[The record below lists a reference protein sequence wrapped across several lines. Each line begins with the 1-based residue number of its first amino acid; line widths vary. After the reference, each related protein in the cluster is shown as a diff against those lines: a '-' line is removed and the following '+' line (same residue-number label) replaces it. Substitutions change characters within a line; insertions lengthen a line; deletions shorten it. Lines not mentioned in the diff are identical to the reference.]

1 MRRKGLSIFQKLF
14 IALFCVALITLIIS
28 GVVHY
33 TSKKKFIERTITSQI
48 SDYLHASIDYFNKM
62 FTIPTKKDLG
72 FIDAS
77 PTLNNLLTSQKDETL
92 LTKPPVERLFL
103 HFTGP
108 AESIYLSSRFIDSKG
123 KEKIIAAGKRRMRD
137 YTTIDHFPNNVL
149 YRRIYS
155 LFKRLKADSL
165 GSILFEGPFKY
176 KNKLTFVIGIS
187 KIEPEIGGF
196 GGVVILHCDLT
207 SFVHYL
213 SDIKFNKVPIAFEI
227 SPDNQVMLPPEK
239 RASPGPDFYSSQ
251 EENTNNALSVSSSI
265 KLGSNNNVLLNLTL
279 SISQKIFFSE
289 LKKALIDSA
298 IMGILIILLV
308 GFVAFFISMRLF
320 ANPIKELSHGT
331 ERIGRGDLNYRI
343 KIETHDEIAQLA
355 DEFNRMAESLQKTTV
370 SRDMLIQEVNE
381 RKRTEEALK
390 ESEEKYRTQFEET
403 LDAIFIAD
411 AEKGI
416 ILDCNHAASVM
427 VGRAKS
433 ELIGKHQR
441 ILHPPEEIEGEFS
454 RTFKQHLV
462 ENEGEALESKIVTK
476 NGETRDVSIK
486 GSIFEFKGKRN
497 SAGDLSRRHRSQ
509 AGGGEAAGERRKAR
523 KIKKNGIPWTFGRW
537 CRSRLE

>member
-14 IALFCVALITLIIS
+14 IAFFCVALITLIIS

-33 TSKKKFIERTITSQI
+33 KSKKKFIERTITSQI

-62 FTIPTKKDLG
+62 FTIPAKKDLG

-123 KEKIIAAGKRRMRD
+123 KEKIIAAGRRRVRD

-213 SDIKFNKVPIAFEI
+213 SDIKFNQVPIAFEI

-298 IMGILIILLV
+298 IMGMLSILLV

-343 KIETHDEIAQLA
+343 KIETHDEIAQ
-355 DEFNRMAESLQKTTV
+355 
-370 SRDMLIQEVNE
+370 
-381 RKRTEEALK
+381 
-390 ESEEKYRTQFEET
+390 
-403 LDAIFIAD
+403 
-411 AEKGI
+411 
-416 ILDCNHAASVM
+416 
-427 VGRAKS
+427 
-433 ELIGKHQR
+433 
-441 ILHPPEEIEGEFS
+441 
-454 RTFKQHLV
+454 
-462 ENEGEALESKIVTK
+462 
-476 NGETRDVSIK
+476 
-486 GSIFEFKGKRN
+486 
-497 SAGDLSRRHRSQ
+497 
-509 AGGGEAAGERRKAR
+509 
-523 KIKKNGIPWTFGRW
+523 
-537 CRSRLE
+537 